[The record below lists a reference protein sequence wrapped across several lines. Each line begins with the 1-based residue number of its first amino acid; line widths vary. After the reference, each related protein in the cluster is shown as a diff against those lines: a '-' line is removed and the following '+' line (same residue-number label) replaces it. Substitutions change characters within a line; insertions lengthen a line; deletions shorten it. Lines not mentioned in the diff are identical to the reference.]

1 MRRYCKLIVILI
13 VLLAACSDQTPNRLV
28 ECEGSI
34 APCTFEEVI
43 PRILRSH
50 PSTPS
55 DVAPFTIDF
64 IKKRYGVE
72 KTDCSH
78 PLLSDNSE
86 FVRIAELS
94 PGPDTKIW
102 YSREELKEYDTETAW
117 ECDNGENFTE
127 YVKGTPRSTSKSL
140 VIDQTSQYGIVEGTV
155 ADPEIL
161 KRLEILWENCKTGTQ
176 PPNFTG
182 IFTSGIGFLP
192 PEDQR
197 FCVTLDILPGGKQC
211 FAKTAP
217 LEFIEYS
224 SHNGQ
229 ISRKPVSVSEPDY
242 CRLEGNTD
250 SQARRVKIF

>member
-1 MRRYCKLIVILI
+1 MHRYCKLTVILV
-13 VLLAACSDQTPNRLV
+13 VLLAACSDQTPNRIV

-34 APCTFEEVI
+34 APCTFEEII

-50 PSTPS
+50 PSTPLE
-55 DVAPFTIDF
+55 VAPFTIDF
-64 IKKRYGVE
+64 IKERYGVE
-72 KTDCSH
+72 EMDCSH

-94 PGPDTKIW
+94 PEPDVKIW
-102 YSREELKEYDTETAW
+102 YSREELEEYDTETAW
-117 ECDNGENFTE
+117 ECANGESFTE
-127 YVKGTPRSTSKSL
+127 YEKGTPRSTSEFL

-155 ADPEIL
+155 TDPEVL
-161 KRLEILWENCKTGTQ
+161 KQLEILWEDCKVGTE
-176 PPNFTG
+176 PPSFTG

-217 LEFIEYS
+217 PEFVEYS
-224 SHNGQ
+224 SHNGE
-229 ISRKPVSVSEPDY
+229 ISREPIPVSESDY
-242 CRLEGNTD
+242 CRLKGNTD
-250 SQARRVKIF
+250 SQAQRIKIF